1 MAVLK
6 NTEKKRSLLIPDV
19 EDGPRSRSQKHGQQ
33 ELPHVQGQGRQQRVL
48 GCDSAGA
55 AERSYTTSEVRD
67 GSLEELP
74 SARGQGRRP
83 RGATPRPRSGGCA
96 GARGLR
102 GATPHSRSG
111 GVGVR
116 RYLSSEVRSSG
127 FTLLEL
133 P

>member
-1 MAVLK
+1 MLK
-6 NTEKKRSLLIPDV
+6 NTEKKRSLLTPDV
-19 EDGPRSRSQKHGQQ
+19 EDGPCSRSQKHGQQ

-74 SARGQGRRP
+74 SARGQGRQP
-83 RGATPRPRSGGCA
+83 RGATPRPRSGGC
-96 GARGLR
+96 GGTGGPI
-102 GATPHSRSG
+102 GATPRSMSG
-111 GVGVR
+111 GVAVR
-116 RYLSSEVRSSG
+116 RWPSSKVRSSSC
-127 FTLLEL
+127 TLLEQ